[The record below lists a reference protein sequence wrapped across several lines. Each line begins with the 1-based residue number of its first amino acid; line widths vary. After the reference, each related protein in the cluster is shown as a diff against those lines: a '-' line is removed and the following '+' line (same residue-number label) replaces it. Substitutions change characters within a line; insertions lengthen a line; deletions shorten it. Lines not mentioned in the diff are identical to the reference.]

1 VHDSGGERVL
11 LIDTADRLGVP
22 LPVVSD
28 ATGRRLGAVLDPGLE
43 PANPVDAWGTGRD
56 AEAVF
61 TESLLALADD
71 EAIGAVVFCI
81 DLTTEEL
88 PDDAYSNAALAA
100 AEGTTKPVA
109 VLTNL
114 ATTVDPIQAGRLRAS
129 GVPVLEGTETGLRA
143 VGHILDRHRRSQLP
157 PLGGRVT
164 GSTLVID
171 PTMAGEAAALRLLAD
186 YGIPTPVTDVVG
198 DVESALDAARRIGY
212 PLVMKTA
219 ESIDHKTEALGVVLG
234 IRDEQ
239 AAVDSYL
246 DLAARLGPRV
256 TVSEQIPAGVELAL
270 GMIDDEQF
278 GPVVIVSAGGTLIEM
293 IGDRVALLPRV
304 DKPRALAALD
314 RLRIRPLLDGVRG
327 AAPVDCEQLVE
338 VIVRFSELALDAAGE
353 VGAFDVNPLI
363 AGPDRVVAVDGL
375 VKWRQ

>member
-1 VHDSGGERVL
+1 VHDSGGERAL
-11 LIDTADRLGVP
+11 LIDIADRLGVP
-22 LPVVSD
+22 LPGVSD
-28 ATGRRLGAVLDPGLE
+28 ATSRRIGAVLDPGLE

-56 AEAVF
+56 AEKVF

-88 PDDAYSNAALAA
+88 PDDAYSNAAFAA
-100 AEGTTKPVA
+100 AGGTDKPVA
-109 VLTNL
+109 VLANL
-114 ATTVDPIQAGRLRAS
+114 ATTVDPIQSGRLRAG

-143 VGHILDRHRRSQLP
+143 VGHILTRHRRSLMP
-157 PLGGRVT
+157 PLGVRLT
-164 GSTLVID
+164 APTLVIH
-171 PTMAGEAAALRLLAD
+171 PTTEGEAAALSLLSS
-186 YGIPTPVTDVVG
+186 YGIPTPVTEVAEDRGSVR
-198 DVESALDAARRIGY
+198 DAARRVGY

-219 ESIDHKTEALGVVLG
+219 ESIDHKTEARGVVLG
-234 IRDEQ
+234 IGDEQ
-239 AAVDSYL
+239 AVIDSYL
-246 DLAARLGPRV
+246 DLAGRLGPRV
-256 TVSEQIPAGVELAL
+256 TLSEQIPAGVELAL

-278 GPVVIVSAGGTLIEM
+278 GPVVIVSAGGTLVEV

-304 DKPRALAALD
+304 DKPRAMAALD

-327 AAPVDCEQLVE
+327 AAPADLEQLVE

-363 AGPDRVVAVDGL
+363 AGPDRVVAVDAL